1 MTTLFVIFLM
11 FLCGALTQLQN
22 SLMEQ
27 PRVSCE
33 QSRIKMFIHT
43 WLPFSG
49 SVYAKGFFH
58 KDICRVQGNGIGHTA
73 NITIPVSADCGM
85 RRRRNMNPNGLS
97 LEMDVIIMFH
107 RRFLTK
113 NDRAFHLECQ
123 YLEQQEQRLGNRLEI
138 SALPST
144 EIGQTMKQSQNVPKC
159 RYQVLS
165 SEKGEQIS
173 FAAIGQPIIH
183 KWICNGVGNGDE
195 GIYCL
200 TVHSCQVDDGQGN
213 TQKLLDENGCPIDD
227 ALFGSIEYKTDLEA
241 IQRGNAFKF
250 ADRTTIYFNCQLRL
264 ELKNGWK
271 ECQRSE
277 CAAVTA
283 LPPVLE
289 NNQATTQS
297 ENQIID
303 DEMTVDG
310 YLNTSLTT
318 TIGYIRNKSS
328 QNEFSEET
336 LKEDKMNYIK
346 VEEKGTK
353 IFKNHEGIERKK
365 KNQEEE
371 NENKECKQFSLKFG
385 LNDECNEE
393 ESLISLNQQRSSRSS
408 NEGIN
413 FNLPRNERKK
423 KRFWRNSDKIKMD
436 IEVNKAIDVFDLMNS
451 QTGKEGINSIDKF
464 CRQHHPSYKMQTEP
478 IDIFQQVCIS
488 RQILSSALFLS
499 VLCLLSILTFFICF
513 LISFYHRL
521 KKNQI
526 CDKRIVK
533 SLVTI

>member
-97 LEMDVIIMFH
+97 LEMDCFTVNGDWPNNETGHFKRISEINFLII
-107 RRFLTK
+107 LK
-113 NDRAFHLECQ
+113 
-123 YLEQQEQRLGNRLEI
+123 
-138 SALPST
+138 
-144 EIGQTMKQSQNVPKC
+144 SQNVPKC

-451 QTGKEGINSIDKF
+451 QTGKEGINSIDKVTTLAF
-464 CRQHHPSYKMQTEP
+464 RDDLPFRALLLFRARLPFRAQFTTSSHFTISSPFV
-478 IDIFQQVCIS
+478 IF
-488 RQILSSALFLS
+488 LWE
-499 VLCLLSILTFFICF
+499 
-513 LISFYHRL
+513 
-521 KKNQI
+521 K
-526 CDKRIVK
+526 
-533 SLVTI
+533 